1 MILHMFILL
10 LVCAL
15 FFTALAFLLDG
26 AGAGIVSLI
35 SVVFWLMM
43 SPLSFS
49 LSLPM
54 YNGTAI
60 EYIDTSTGWL
70 GFVWIMPAIV
80 MMVYGIENIMKA
92 ERGEMP

>member
-1 MILHMFILL
+1 MILHMFALI

-15 FFTALAFLLDG
+15 FFTALAFILDG
-26 AGAGIVSLI
+26 AGAGFLSLI
-35 SVVFWLMM
+35 SVVFWLTM

-49 LSLPM
+49 LSFPM

-70 GFVWIMPAIV
+70 GFVWIMPALV
-80 MMVYGIENIMKA
+80 MMIYGIENIA
-92 ERGEMP
+92 RLRTER